1 MKKSFAFIFVLII
14 SGIMGFSADAQS
26 LYFHDDA
33 DELKGTKA
41 YDVSAFMSSNGDT
54 LFIYSDMNN
63 VSINAGRGIFD
74 YDDNGCVSVLVG
86 FYDGKTL
93 VEKCLTKFRVSQQ
106 GDGAFTADYLEEG
119 IGKKIIKHLKT
130 KGNVRIIASKYSGSD
145 FDITIPKN
153 PNIKTS
159 IL

>member
-1 MKKSFAFIFVLII
+1 MKKSFAFIFVLIT
-14 SGIMGFSADAQS
+14 SGIMGFSADAQWR
-26 LYFHDDA
+26 YFHDDA

-93 VEKCLTKFRVSQQ
+93 VEKCLTKFKFRV
-106 GDGAFTADYLEEG
+106 
-119 IGKKIIKHLKT
+119 IIKLLK
-130 KGNVRIIASKYSGSD
+130 I
-145 FDITIPKN
+145 
-153 PNIKTS
+153 
-159 IL
+159 